1 VTPPLATTRWWERP
15 AEAEAPEPS
24 AKRAEPEAIAP
35 APPAPV
41 AAAPPPP
48 APAARSAL
56 ADTAGVQLQASGT
69 LEVPELRPS
78 DPGTATLGELY
89 LRQGYVREAE
99 EIFKQV
105 LARDPDNEAALSGL
119 ETIGRRRAQKL
130 TAAELAGSEPE
141 PEVRGLTARKM
152 QLLSRYLR
160 LLRGGSER
168 GAGPDVPGTA
178 Q

>member
-1 VTPPLATTRWWERP
+1 M
-15 AEAEAPEPS
+15 
-24 AKRAEPEAIAP
+24 EPEEP
-35 APPAPV
+35 T
-41 AAAPPPP
+41 AAAPPPKAALTPPP
-48 APAARSAL
+48 APAAAAPPPVAPPAPIAAAPPSPL
-56 ADTAGVQLQASGT
+56 AGTAGVELQASGT

-119 ETIGRRRAQKL
+119 EAIGRRRSQKL
-130 TAAELAGSEPE
+130 TAAELVGGEPE

-160 LLRGGSER
+160 TLRSGGR
-168 GAGPDVPGTA
+168 GAGPNVPGTA